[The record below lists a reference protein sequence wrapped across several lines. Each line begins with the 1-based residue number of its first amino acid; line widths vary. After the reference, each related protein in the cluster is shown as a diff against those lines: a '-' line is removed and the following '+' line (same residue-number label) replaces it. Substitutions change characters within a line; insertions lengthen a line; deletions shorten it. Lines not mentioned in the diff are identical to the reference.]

1 MPQKRLKCPS
11 VNCTAVFS
19 RQFNLN
25 RHFERYH
32 LNQDVIEKCLLCG
45 LLFESCKDLQ
55 KHYAQYHKPS
65 KKFYE
70 KTSAFRKQLI
80 VFRYNFSQTDTDFK
94 NAQQNIFS
102 DIRETILAEAAKKT
116 VIKVNLIYICNMS
129 MLDHVGDKLTTTF
142 IPFRAPAFIANARS
156 KSSISKNITSSFS
169 IQENEMEEFCNC
181 GSNWVFEHAAAFDIE
196 IAALRPILT
205 GQDFVT
211 GQDYVKLNKQICDE
225 NKVNLKNFKNSKS
238 LFNPKNNDYKCFL
251 YCVKFFIQNQ
261 ENEKTFFDSL
271 HLKGI
276 SFPISISHIK
286 KFLEQNNHLNL
297 KINILYQNLNKEI
310 FPLEFGLGN
319 GENILT
325 LLMIERCERKNSS
338 YNHFLVIKDVNKFL
352 RLQYKNEK
360 KQSYKKSVFC
370 LNCLNPFSSVEVLK
384 KHSNVCCHNKPRK
397 ELTPDDNQTIISF
410 KNFKNTHPVEF
421 ISFLDF
427 ECVLNPNQTLCQECS
442 HTRCKCDRSFTEIV
456 NYQKPIAYSFV
467 ILDSN
472 SVIIHEHTYSGENAA
487 ENFVNHLLEQETK
500 WIKNLIT
507 QEIQMRMS
515 LKEELFF
522 KAEGKCYMCEKEFSN
537 NVVKCRDHC
546 HFTGKFL
553 GAACQCCNLER
564 KKPKDLKIFMHN
576 GSRYDFH
583 FIVKALNGR
592 TDVKNIRVLPY
603 NGENFRTI
611 SFNTFTFLDSLSFL
625 QSSLGQLAA
634 DLSNTDNEY
643 NVLKQTYLVK
653 TKGIFDRKKYKMVL
667 GKSYFPYE
675 YW

>member
-1 MPQKRLKCPS
+1 MAQKRLKCPS
-11 VNCTAVFS
+11 LNCTAVFS

-45 LLFESCKDLQ
+45 QLFDSCKDLQ
-55 KHYAQYHKPS
+55 KHYSQYHKPS

-80 VFRYNFSQTDTDFK
+80 VYRYNFSSADVDFK
-94 NAQQNIFS
+94 TAQQKIFL
-102 DIRETILAEAAKKT
+102 DIKETILTEAAKKT
-116 VIKVNLIYICNMS
+116 VIKVNLIFICNMS
-129 MLDHVGDKLTTTF
+129 MLDHVGEKLTTTF
-142 IPFRAPAFIANARS
+142 IPFRAPAFIANANS
-156 KSSISKNITSSFS
+156 KSSVSKNIMSSFS

-205 GQDFVT
+205 GQDS
-211 GQDYVKLNKQICDE
+211 VKVDKKICDE
-225 NKVNLKNFKNSKS
+225 NKVNLKNFKNSKF

-251 YCVKFFIQNQ
+251 YCVKFFLGNQ
-261 ENEKTFFDSL
+261 QKEKTFFDSL
-271 HLKGI
+271 NLKGI

-286 KFLEQNNHLNL
+286 KFLKQNDHLNL

-319 GENILT
+319 GVNILT
-325 LLMIERCERKNSS
+325 LLMVERCERKKSTS
-338 YNHFLVIKDVNKFL
+338 YNHFLVIKDVNRFL

-360 KQSYKKSVFC
+360 KLSYKKSVFC
-370 LNCLNPFSSVEVLK
+370 LNCLNPFSSVEILK
-384 KHSNVCCHNKPRK
+384 KHSNICCHNKPRK
-397 ELTPDDNQTIISF
+397 ELTPEDNQTIISF

-456 NYQKPIAYSFV
+456 NYQNPIAYSFV

-487 ENFVNHLLEQETK
+487 ENFVNHLLEQEKK

-507 QEIQMRMS
+507 QEIQMQMS
-515 LKEELFF
+515 IKEEMFF
-522 KAEGKCYMCEKEFSN
+522 KAEQKCYMCEREFSSN
-537 NVVKCRDHC
+537 IVKCRDHC

-553 GAACQCCNLER
+553 GAACQSCNLER

-643 NVLKQTYLVK
+643 NILKQTYLVK
-653 TKGIFDRKKYKMVL
+653 TNGLFDRKKFQMVL